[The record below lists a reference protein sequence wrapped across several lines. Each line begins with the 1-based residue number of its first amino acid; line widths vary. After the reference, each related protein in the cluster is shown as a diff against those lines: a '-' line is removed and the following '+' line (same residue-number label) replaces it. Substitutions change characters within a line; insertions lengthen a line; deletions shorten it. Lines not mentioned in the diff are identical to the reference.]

1 MRMME
6 LKNYIAKKENDL
18 LIELIINN
26 CIIEE
31 PIESLMLNKAEEQVI
46 CTKDLVQ
53 NVEN

>member
-1 MRMME
+1 MME

-18 LIELIINN
+18 LIELMVNN

-31 PIESLMLNKAEEQVI
+31 PIESLMFDRAEEQVI
-46 CTKDLVQ
+46 CTEDLVQ